1 MKISIIPLMGLLL
14 SSLSAQS
21 ISTNPAVTP
30 SENLAPGLTIPV
42 DSPSFVFSPANWT
55 GDEGRV
61 GKKFRQ
67 SWNPYAYFRV
77 VWESSK
83 TNPSA
88 TILLDTSGLSPAYP
102 PPSLAYCIDGVWR
115 APVASTNEI
124 CLPEIGGSGAHTL
137 EVHLVGSQQRQRWG
151 SDGTSG
157 LNVVRVTGLRV
168 DAGSTPLPGNPAHK
182 WALIIGDSIT
192 EGSGTSALCPYSHL
206 LGRALRTRG
215 YEYGISAC
223 GYSGWL
229 KSGDQDGD
237 VPGYY
242 MITASTNGNGGRF
255 EDTLSRWNK
264 IDGNRHPLLDTQGH
278 LSANGETGQEPSLI
292 LINYGTNDFLRK
304 SNTSDLIASITR
316 CLAALRAA
324 APDARIVL
332 LLPFGQYEASEI
344 RTALANH
351 RLENPADTKTDILDL
366 GAGLARN
373 LENKNGPLGGLHPND
388 RGHAMIAAELIPRI
402 LTIVDSSK

>member
-1 MKISIIPLMGLLL
+1 MKTAIIPMMGLLL

-21 ISTNPAVTP
+21 ASTNSAAIPAP
-30 SENLAPGLTIPV
+30 SLTIPV
-42 DSPSFVFSPANWT
+42 DSPAFVFSPANWT
-55 GDEGRV
+55 GDEGGV

-77 VWESSK
+77 GWESSK

-88 TILLDTSGLSPAYP
+88 IILLDTSGCSSAYP
-102 PPSLAYCIDGVWR
+102 PPTLAYSIDGDWK
-115 APVASTNEI
+115 APVACTNEI
-124 CLPEIGGSGAHTL
+124 AVPEISGSGTHTL
-137 EVHLVGSQQRQRWG
+137 EVCLTGSQQRQRWG
-151 SDGTSG
+151 NDGASG
-157 LNVVRVTGLRV
+157 SNVVRVTGLKV
-168 DAGSTPLPGNPAHK
+168 DEGSTPLPANPSSK
-182 WALIIGDSIT
+182 WALIVGDSIT
-192 EGSGTSALCPYSHL
+192 EGCGASVLSPYSHL

-229 KSGDQDGD
+229 KAGDQDGD

-242 MITASTNGNGGRF
+242 VVTGSTNGVGGRY
-255 EDTLSRWNK
+255 EDALSRWNK
-264 IDGNRHPLLDTQGH
+264 IDGNRHPLLDAQGH
-278 LSANGETGQEPSLI
+278 LSAHGGTGQEPSLI

-304 SNTSDLIASITR
+304 SNSGDLIASITG

-324 APDARIVL
+324 APDAQIVL
-332 LLPFGQYEASEI
+332 LVPFGQYEAAEI
-344 RTALANH
+344 RKAVGNH
-351 RLENPADTKTDILDL
+351 RSENPADTKIDIIDL
-366 GAGLARN
+366 GPGLARN

-402 LTIVDSSK
+402 LAIIDSSR